1 MIFFLLF
8 AVPGVALALA
18 GERAGR
24 RKIIL
29 LGKGVASAGFL
40 VMAWSLMP
48 DAPTPYAWWV
58 LGDRLTTISR
68 I

>member
-1 MIFFLLF
+1 
-8 AVPGVALALA
+8 LA